1 MAYSQAD
8 LDALSAAITS
18 GIKSVTF
25 ADGRRTEYQTLAD
38 MRALRDDMKA
48 EIQAGARANV
58 GPRVTIGRIGR
69 GWCR

>member
-48 EIQAGARANV
+48 EIQAAARAST
-58 GPRVTIGRIGR
+58 GPRVTIGRI
-69 GWCR
+69 CRR